1 MTSADRRIAELAEQF
16 RDLTI
21 KKQMKILAYKASR
34 SRLYF
39 KEILEEFEKTLLQA
53 ILEKYDYNIL
63 KMSMDIKLHRNTIYR
78 KMVKLKII
86 ISGIRLSVRESL
98 SGPAEVPFFF
108 QEPVCQYKPSQQSQ
122 GRMRH
127 SRGKHSG

>member
-21 KKQMKILAYKASR
+21 KKQMKILAYKAAR

-39 KEILEEFEKTLLQA
+39 KEILEEFEKTLLQS

-63 KMSMDIKLHRNTIYR
+63 KMSMDIKLHRNTISR
-78 KMVKLKII
+78 KMQKLKIKEKK
-86 ISGIRLSVRESL
+86 R
-98 SGPAEVPFFF
+98 
-108 QEPVCQYKPSQQSQ
+108 K
-122 GRMRH
+122 
-127 SRGKHSG
+127 

>member
-21 KKQMKILAYKASR
+21 KKQMKILAHKAAR

-39 KEILEEFEKTLLQA
+39 KEILEEFEKTLLQS

-63 KMSMDIKLHRNTIYR
+63 RMSMDIKLHRNTISK
-78 KMVKLKII
+78 KMTKLKI
-86 ISGIRLSVRESL
+86 
-98 SGPAEVPFFF
+98 
-108 QEPVCQYKPSQQSQ
+108 
-122 GRMRH
+122 
-127 SRGKHSG
+127 RGKKRK